1 MSQIMEKQIQV
12 GDIMLGTY
20 GYEARYP
27 EFYKVTK
34 ISGELAYL
42 QTLKKVFVS
51 RSGNY
56 SGDVSLYTTNGEPS
70 GEKIFRRK
78 VKYSTYF
85 QYGQEQFSPYVKI
98 SSYEYACKWDGSDQD
113 QYNYH

>member
-1 MSQIMEKQIQV
+1 MNQIMEKKIEV
-12 GDIMLGTY
+12 GDVMLGTY

-34 ISGELAYL
+34 ISGEWAYL
-42 QTLKKVFVS
+42 QPLKKVFVS

-56 SGDVSLYTTNGEPS
+56 SGDVSWYTTNGEAS
-70 GEKIFRRK
+70 EAKAFRRK
-78 VKYSTYF
+78 IKYSTYI
-85 QYGQEQFSPYVKI
+85 QYGEDQYSPYVRI
-98 SSYEYACKWDGSDQD
+98 SSYEYAYKWDGSDQD